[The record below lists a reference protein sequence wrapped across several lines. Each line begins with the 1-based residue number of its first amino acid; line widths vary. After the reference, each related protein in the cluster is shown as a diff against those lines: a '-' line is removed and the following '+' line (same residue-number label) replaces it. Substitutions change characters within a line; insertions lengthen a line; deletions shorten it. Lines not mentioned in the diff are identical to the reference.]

1 MRWWWGMSVISQT
14 KLWWFVPIYQ
24 CPVSSTDKF
33 SAGDSGYWERRAF
46 TVEMSCRY
54 WEWLIISVTRR
65 TQRPVW
71 DTGCRSHHWP
81 PRTLWSSCSCSSSGA
96 TPSSSPTG
104 PGTGSFT
111 RTGTRDQI
119 CGGHFSILA
128 CKMMDFKFLFLLYRF
143 LMDVI
148 KSKTKDDEQTPSSSL
163 NVLNQNDNSSFVD
176 IDPNPPLCNARPA
189 VV

>member
-33 SAGDSGYWERRAF
+33 PAGDSGYWERRAF
-46 TVEMSCRY
+46 TVGMSCRY

-71 DTGCRSHHWP
+71 ATGCRSHHWP

-104 PGTGSFT
+104 PGTGSST
-111 RTGTRDQI
+111 RMGTRDQI
-119 CGGHFSILA
+119 CGGHFQFWLVKKGVKVSCPAIGSLW
-128 CKMMDFKFLFLLYRF
+128 
-143 LMDVI
+143 
-148 KSKTKDDEQTPSSSL
+148 TWSSRKQRTM
-163 NVLNQNDNSSFVD
+163 NKR
-176 IDPNPPLCNARPA
+176 RPA
-189 VV
+189 PWMCSIKMIILPSLT